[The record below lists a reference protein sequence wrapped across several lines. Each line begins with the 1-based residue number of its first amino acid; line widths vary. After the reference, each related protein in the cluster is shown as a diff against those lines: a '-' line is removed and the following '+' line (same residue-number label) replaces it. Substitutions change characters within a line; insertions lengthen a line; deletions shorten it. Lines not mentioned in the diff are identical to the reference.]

1 MSGIKAPAVVP
12 SISSLSSEG
21 RLLVRIMVC
30 GHGWKVVLQPG
41 SQTGPP
47 LSPTDALRSW
57 ALSTGYAGAEPPE
70 LHHSPG
76 RCLERYPMES
86 EHKAEQGL
94 ASYPGYFE
102 CVDFHPRKR
111 ACR

>member
-30 GHGWKVVLQPG
+30 GHGWKVVLQAG

-47 LSPTDALRSW
+47 LRTTEAFRSW
-57 ALSTGYAGAEPPE
+57 AILTGYADEDPPE

-76 RCLERYPMES
+76 RCLKRYPMES
-86 EHKAEQGL
+86 EYRAEQGGNL
-94 ASYPGYFE
+94 S
-102 CVDFHPRKR
+102 
-111 ACR
+111 